1 MLKMIKPIFLFFFL
15 IIISL
20 FSFLYSGIKID
31 SFSFSNILVS
41 QFYIKIDKKLI
52 LDIDYIE
59 YKSEKTKTSNSFEEL
74 KNSIELLPKVLKFF
88 QKIKINKL
96 KIDDNEF
103 EIILNDEILYLDN
116 KYINIASKIDTIS
129 NQVVFELYS
138 LYLKDLDFLFD
149 GKVKI
154 DYFNEKLN
162 YYGNFYYENLQSNI
176 NVEMNKKIA
185 KFYLVSQPFKSLKFL
200 KNFLHLDPIAESWMY
215 DNVQGDIKIEG
226 LYAEYDLE
234 NNHIIEDSISG
245 RAQIKDAKIR
255 FHNNVDVVNTKSLD
269 ISFYKDRLHFD
280 LIEPMF
286 KEKSLDGSFVTIHN
300 LTSEKN
306 GQVDVFLKT
315 NSKLDKDI
323 LDILKAYDITLPI
336 TQKSGN
342 TQASLLM
349 KFPYE
354 ESKKMSTYGEF
365 FLNDAQMRI
374 NDFEFESKNAE
385 VILDDSLIKIKNSD
399 FKYKDMINATL
410 NLVLDTKTLK
420 SQGDATI
427 KSFLI
432 KEENESFV
440 EIKDKKTAI
449 DLDFNN
455 EVNISLKDLGTNIK
469 VSDLIYVNIND
480 LSKIYPY
487 SKLLKDNSIKEGHIA
502 LQIKDEKNIS
512 FEALIKGMNL
522 PIQKDE
528 RNIDSLEI
536 NGKIENGKTNI
547 SSKDGDIKIEIDDKL
562 NIYLQNLDVILDN
575 KKIEK
580 GNLKQE
586 IIINLFNTKLKMDTD
601 IYYLENAK
609 IFIKNSGI
617 DFEADVKDLT
627 LPIKKNNDKIEKL
640 TLIGSIKDDITS
652 IKTKNQDLVLELKND
667 TVSLYVDGYNLHYT
681 SADSE
686 KIEKIKYKKVDIK
699 GKNSIILYNETNK
712 LLADDFVV
720 RIREDSKFISLD
732 YKETS
737 ITFKES
743 KDKKIDI
750 FSNNVSDE
758 FVNAILGKHVFNGGN
773 LMFYASGY
781 KNNLNGKFII
791 ENSNVEG
798 LTILNNLLLFIQTSP
813 ALINPLLA
821 IPAVVG
827 MATNSGFNLLAYNI
841 IDGTIDF
848 NYDKDAELLYIK
860 KLITVGNGIDF
871 DGSGIVDLKNF
882 TIDSNIKLIFF
893 KDYSKIVGMI
903 PVVNY
908 VLLGNNNRVETEV
921 NLKGSLDNPEISTN
935 LTKDTINVPMNIGKR
950 IFNSPSMIFDFIR
963 GIDTLEDEEIKKN
976 QINKPLR

>member
-31 SFSFSNILVS
+31 SFSFSNIFVS

-455 EVNISLKDLGTNIK
+455 EVNISLKDLGTHIK
-469 VSDLIYVNIND
+469 ISDLIYVNIND

-547 SSKDGDIKIEIDDKL
+547 SSKDGNIKIEIDDKL
-562 NIYLQNLDVILDN
+562 NIYLRNLDVILDN
-575 KKIEK
+575 KKIENS
-580 GNLKQE
+580 NLKQE
-586 IIINLFNTKLKMDTD
+586 VIINLFNTKLKVDTD

-609 IFIKNSGI
+609 ISIKNSGI

>member
-31 SFSFSNILVS
+31 SFSFSNIFVS

-455 EVNISLKDLGTNIK
+455 EVNISLKDLGTHIK

-609 IFIKNSGI
+609 ISIKNSGI

-640 TLIGSIKDDITS
+640 SLIGSIKDDITS

-667 TVSLYVDGYNLHYT
+667 SVSLYVDGYNLHYT

-758 FVNAILGKHVFNGGN
+758 FVNAILGKHIFNGGN

>member
-31 SFSFSNILVS
+31 SFSFSNIFVS

-365 FLNDAQMRI
+365 FLNDAQIRI

-547 SSKDGDIKIEIDDKL
+547 SSKDGNIKIEIDDKL

-609 IFIKNSGI
+609 ISIKNSGI

-667 TVSLYVDGYNLHYT
+667 SVSLYVDGYNLHYT

-712 LLADDFVV
+712 LLANDFVV
-720 RIREDSKFISLD
+720 RIREDSKFVSLD

-758 FVNAILGKHVFNGGN
+758 FVNAILGKHIFNGGN

>member
-1 MLKMIKPIFLFFFL
+1 
-15 IIISL
+15 
-20 FSFLYSGIKID
+20 
-31 SFSFSNILVS
+31 N
-41 QFYIKIDKKLI
+41 
-52 LDIDYIE
+52 
-59 YKSEKTKTSNSFEEL
+59 
-74 KNSIELLPKVLKFF
+74 
-88 QKIKINKL
+88 IKINKL

-116 KYINIASKIDTIS
+116 KYINIASKIDKIS

-432 KEENESFV
+432 KDENESFV

-455 EVNISLKDLGTNIK
+455 EVNISLKDLGTHIK

-547 SSKDGDIKIEIDDKL
+547 SSKDGNIKIEIDDKL

-586 IIINLFNTKLKMDTD
+586 IIINLFNTKLKMDAD

-609 IFIKNSGI
+609 ISIKNSGI

-667 TVSLYVDGYNLHYT
+667 SVSLYVDGYNLHYT

-758 FVNAILGKHVFNGGN
+758 FVNAILGKHIFNGGN

-935 LTKDTINVPMNIGKR
+935 LTKDTINIPMNIGKR